1 MSIFTFD
8 NQTFTLTNYGT
19 TENIYFKA
27 KEVANFLGYVDTD
40 QAIRQHVWDINKTT
54 LDENHRKIGGVI
66 LTGSKN
72 QHMKTIYI
80 TEAGLYQLIF
90 RSKMPFA
97 ETFQKW
103 VLEDVLPSIRKTGKY
118 KVNDNKVVKANL
130 TFNIQTE
137 YDLHTQ
143 VINFI
148 KVQYPNI
155 LLTIA
160 NGELQNDTF
169 EKRHK
174 SYLTGYTP
182 GTFDIIINNLH
193 KNYSGFA
200 IELKSPKGTGVISE
214 PQKLMQEKYNLNG
227 FKTLISNDYNQI
239 IVEIIEYM
247 RETRIKCQHCKTK
260 FKSNQTLKSHLISF
274 HKMKSI

>member
-1 MSIFTFD
+1 M
-8 NQTFTLTNYGT
+8 N
-19 TENIYFKA
+19 
-27 KEVANFLGYVDTD
+27 
-40 QAIRQHVWDINKTT
+40 
-54 LDENHRKIGGVI
+54 
-66 LTGSKN
+66 
-72 QHMKTIYI
+72 TIYI
-80 TEAGLYQLIF
+80 NEAGLYQLIF
-90 RSKMPFA
+90 GSKKTYA
-97 ETFQKW
+97 EQFQKW

-118 KVNDNKVVKANL
+118 KVNDNKIVKANL
-130 TFNIQTE
+130 TFNIQNE
-137 YDLHTQ
+137 FDLHTQ

-200 IELKSPKGTGVISE
+200 IELKSPRGSGVISE

-274 HKMKSI
+274 HKIKNII